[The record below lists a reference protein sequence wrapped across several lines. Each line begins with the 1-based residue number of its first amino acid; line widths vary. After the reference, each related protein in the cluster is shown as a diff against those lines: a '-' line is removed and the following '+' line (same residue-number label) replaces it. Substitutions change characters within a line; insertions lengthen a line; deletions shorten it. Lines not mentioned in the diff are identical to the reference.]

1 LHSPVLKQ
9 VIAITSPDEYQ
20 AVLAFGKPNNIDN
33 LIDWP
38 LHDIDTMQVSEI
50 WFLKKI
56 DTLFENQF
64 FLILITGMPGIE
76 KNQ

>member
-33 LIDWP
+33 LID
-38 LHDIDTMQVSEI
+38 
-50 WFLKKI
+50 
-56 DTLFENQF
+56 
-64 FLILITGMPGIE
+64 
-76 KNQ
+76 